1 MKTLLLAHTKSSA
14 FFLTLLLCVCVFFAT
29 KSFYQET
36 HHFAKKGNAPISL
49 KVFANLQTL
58 KKSPPPPKQKHPHKA
73 VQKSQKERRVER
85 KQEKIAKAKSTQSL
99 EKKVQREVQEPKKIE
114 QERAESEEV
123 EQKEANQEEI
133 GQESVS
139 QEIELIASRQG
150 KHFELYEKVYG
161 AILKNVFYPKKA
173 RQRRMSGVVVV
184 EFVLERSGEISQERV
199 VQSSG
204 YALLDESAIKTLNQ
218 TQFPTTP
225 KRYRFR
231 VPLRYG

>member
-14 FFLTLLLCVCVFFAT
+14 FLLTFLICLCAFFAG
-29 KSFYQET
+29 KNFYQET

-49 KVFANLQTL
+49 KVFALSQVVEKKPNPLPSKKREQKPQTQ
-58 KKSPPPPKQKHPHKA
+58 KKIQN
-73 VQKSQKERRVER
+73 
-85 KQEKIAKAKSTQSL
+85 KQEKIKEKKTEIAKAVPSQNHIQESV
-99 EKKVQREVQEPKKIE
+99 EREEVSQERASQEGVGKEEGE
-114 QERAESEEV
+114 QER
-123 EQKEANQEEI
+123 KE
-133 GQESVS
+133 
-139 QEIELIASRQG
+139 EIELIASVQG
-150 KHFELYEKVYG
+150 KHFELYERVYG

-173 RQRRMSGVVVV
+173 RYRKLSGVVVV
-184 EFVLERSGEISQERV
+184 EFVLERDGGISQERV

-218 TQFPTTP
+218 TQFPTSP

>member
-14 FFLTLLLCVCVFFAT
+14 FLLTFLICLCAFFAG

-49 KVFANLQTL
+49 KVFALSQE
-58 KKSPPPPKQKHPHKA
+58 
-73 VQKSQKERRVER
+73 VQKPNPSLSQKREQKPQTQKKIQD
-85 KQEKIAKAKSTQSL
+85 KQEKIKEKKTEIAKAVPSQNH
-99 EKKVQREVQEPKKIE
+99 I
-114 QERAESEEV
+114 
-123 EQKEANQEEI
+123 
-133 GQESVS
+133 QESVEREEAS
-139 QEIELIASRQG
+139 QERVSQEEGEQESREEIELIASVQG
-150 KHFELYEKVYG
+150 KHFELYERVYG

-173 RQRRMSGVVVV
+173 RYRKLSGVVVV
-184 EFVLERSGEISQERV
+184 EFVLERDGGISQERV

-204 YALLDESAIKTLNQ
+204 YALLDKSAIKALNQ
-218 TQFPTTP
+218 TQFPTSP

>member
-14 FFLTLLLCVCVFFAT
+14 FLLTFLICLCAFFAG
-29 KSFYQET
+29 KNFYQET

-49 KVFANLQTL
+49 KVLALSQAVEKPNPLPS
-58 KKSPPPPKQKHPHKA
+58 KKREQKPLPKTQQKT
-73 VQKSQKERRVER
+73 QNE
-85 KQEKIAKAKSTQSL
+85 QEKIKEKKTEIAKAVPSQNH
-99 EKKVQREVQEPKKIE
+99 I
-114 QERAESEEV
+114 
-123 EQKEANQEEI
+123 
-133 GQESVS
+133 QESVKREEAS
-139 QEIELIASRQG
+139 QEGEEQESREEIELIASVQG
-150 KHFELYEKVYG
+150 KHFELYERVYG

-173 RQRRMSGVVVV
+173 RYRKLSGVVVV
-184 EFVLERSGEISQERV
+184 EFVLERDGGISQERV

-218 TQFPTTP
+218 TQFPTSP

>member
-14 FFLTLLLCVCVFFAT
+14 FLLTFLICLCAFFAG

-49 KVFANLQTL
+49 KVLALSQVVEKQKSLPSKKREQKLQTQ
-58 KKSPPPPKQKHPHKA
+58 KKIQN
-73 VQKSQKERRVER
+73 
-85 KQEKIAKAKSTQSL
+85 KQEKIKEKKTEIAKAVPSQNHIQESV
-99 EKKVQREVQEPKKIE
+99 EREEASQEGVGKERVSNEGGE
-114 QERAESEEV
+114 QER
-123 EQKEANQEEI
+123 KE
-133 GQESVS
+133 
-139 QEIELIASRQG
+139 EIELIASVQG
-150 KHFELYEKVYG
+150 KHFELYERVYG

-173 RQRRMSGVVVV
+173 RYRKLSGVVVV
-184 EFVLERSGEISQERV
+184 EFVLERDGGISQERV

-218 TQFPTTP
+218 TQFPTSP

>member
-14 FFLTLLLCVCVFFAT
+14 FLLTFLICLCAFFAG
-29 KSFYQET
+29 KNFYQET

-49 KVFANLQTL
+49 KVLALSQVAE
-58 KKSPPPPKQKHPHKA
+58 KQKSLPSKKRE
-73 VQKSQKERRVER
+73 QKPQTQKKFQN
-85 KQEKIAKAKSTQSL
+85 KQEKIKEKKTEIAKAVPSQNHIQESVK
-99 EKKVQREVQEPKKIE
+99 REEASQERVSNEGGE
-114 QERAESEEV
+114 QERRE
-123 EQKEANQEEI
+123 
-133 GQESVS
+133 
-139 QEIELIASRQG
+139 EIELIASVQG
-150 KHFELYEKVYG
+150 KHFELYERVYG

-173 RQRRMSGVVVV
+173 RYRKLSGVVVV
-184 EFVLERSGEISQERV
+184 EFVLERDGGISQERV

-218 TQFPTTP
+218 TQFPTSP